1 VPETGSTGPDAGS
14 TGSKAGSAEPVSGVA
29 LLDKPAGLTSHQ
41 VVARIR
47 RIVGTRKVGHAGTL
61 DPLATGVLVVGINR
75 ATRLLGHL
83 SLSDKSYAATIR
95 LGIST
100 VSDDADGE
108 VTETRGAPAVSSEHL
123 AAVLTS
129 FRGDIEQVPASVSAI
144 KVDGVRSHARVR
156 AGQPVTMAARPVRIE
171 RLDLLARRDLVLD
184 GLPVLDL
191 DVLVE
196 CSSGTY
202 VRALARDLGTTLATG
217 GHLTALRRLRVGPFD
232 IAEAQTLDQA
242 EQDLTLIGLGPV
254 ARRCFATVT
263 VDDDQASAVRVGRRL
278 TGLRLPA
285 DPTALLTDD
294 DELLALYRPDGDGAR
309 AVAVL
314 VG

>member
-1 VPETGSTGPDAGS
+1 
-14 TGSKAGSAEPVSGVA
+14 

-41 VVARIR
+41 VVSRIR
-47 RIVGTRKVGHAGTL
+47 RIVGSRKVGHAGTL

-83 SLSDKSYAATIR
+83 SLTDKSYAATIR

-100 VSDDADGE
+100 VSDDADGQ
-108 VTETRGAPAVSSEHL
+108 VTEARGAPAVSSEQL
-123 AAVLTS
+123 AAALTS

-156 AGQPVTMAARPVRIE
+156 AGQPVTVAARPVRIE
-171 RLDLLARRDLVLD
+171 RLDLLARRDLVVD

-202 VRALARDLGTTLATG
+202 VRALARDLGATLATG

-232 IAEAQTLDQA
+232 IAEAQTLEQA
-242 EQDLTLIGLGPV
+242 EQDLTLIALGQV
-254 ARRCFATVT
+254 ARRCFATLT
-263 VDDDQASAVRVGRRL
+263 VDDHQASAVRVGRRL

-285 DPTALLTDD
+285 NPTALLTDD